1 MRQDLNL
8 TLEINEIENVATI
21 AELMVTV
28 LDYERVLRRIGRWS
42 NDEPSVWARQVL
54 MANQRRLD
62 S

>member
-1 MRQDLNL
+1 MRQEVDL
-8 TLEINEIENVATI
+8 TIAINELENLATI

-28 LDYERVLRRIGRWS
+28 LDYERTLRRISRWS
-42 NDEPSVWARQVL
+42 NDEPSVWARRAL